1 VIAEKLSLKTSTVH
15 RHLAN
20 IHKKYGKRSSIE
32 ILCLLNSEMEKER
45 AMIRLTPR
53 GEDVFRLISQG
64 LTTRQIS
71 ERLGISCSGVL
82 RHKEKMLLQ
91 NHCASTLELLAKYH
105 GKDGAKAADHCG

>member
-20 IHKKYGKRSSIE
+20 IHKKYGERSSIG
-32 ILCLLNSEMEKER
+32 ILCLLNSEMETER
-45 AMIRLTPR
+45 TMIRLTPR
-53 GEDVFRLISQG
+53 GEDVFRLIAQG
-64 LTTRQIS
+64 LTIRQIS
-71 ERLGISCSGVL
+71 ERLGISYSGVV

-105 GKDGAKAADHCG
+105 GKGGKGAAEHCG